1 MLIQLGSKFS
11 PIGYTGHFP
20 FALKIYWTP
29 ALQCKDIFMKEH
41 SDTNLQNIFLSAA
54 KIMVIAL
61 FKMTYVLYFE
71 YYTIEMSGI
80 KY

>member
-1 MLIQLGSKFS
+1 MWHNNFHPQRSSYMNNNFISF
-11 PIGYTGHFP
+11 IE
-20 FALKIYWTP
+20 AL
-29 ALQCKDIFMKEH
+29 H

-71 YYTIEMSGI
+71 YYTFEMSGT